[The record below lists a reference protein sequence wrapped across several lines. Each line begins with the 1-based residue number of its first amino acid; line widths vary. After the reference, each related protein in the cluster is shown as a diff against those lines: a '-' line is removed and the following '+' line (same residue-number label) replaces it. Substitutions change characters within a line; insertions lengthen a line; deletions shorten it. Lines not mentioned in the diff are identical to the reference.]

1 MDIINYYNPDDIN
14 YITNNVVK
22 YINNLEKFNSSKYL
36 YVYGENGI
44 GKTTIIKNILHSLK
58 YNVNYI
64 DCNYNHLTL
73 EELINITD
81 NKDVYSMFF
90 NNVQKTALI
99 MDNINYYLYNDKSYF
114 NNLIKILKKN
124 KIHKFIPFI
133 FINTLQ
139 EEKKFTE
146 LSKLSSCLKIYPPST
161 LQLKNII
168 YKLYPKIFDLENNT
182 LIINNII
189 NYLDYKFY
197 KFINLDYFYNNNL
210 IELKFNT
217 NNINS
222 NNSNNININN
232 NIKVLTKN
240 LLHYKYNLQNLD
252 IINYSDRTSLSLL
265 LHENIIKL
273 FNNNLTQ
280 NELKI
285 YKKIL
290 ENFIFCDCIDKNIF
304 LYQIWQLNDITYI
317 IKIFYNNFIL
327 WQHNLLKNIGQ
338 ENIIFTKILTKYSS
352 EYNNFNF
359 IFNNTQLYCTNK
371 KTLLLHIFTANNNND
386 FYAKLVYSRFVKLI
400 EQYNNYKINNS
411 CKIIEDNDEV
421 IFDESFH

>member
-1 MDIINYYNPDDIN
+1 MDILNYYNSHDIH
-14 YITNNVVK
+14 YISTNVVK
-22 YINNLEKFNSSKYL
+22 YINNLEKYNSPKYL
-36 YVYGENGI
+36 YVYGETGI

-58 YNVNYI
+58 YNLTYI
-64 DCNYNHLTL
+64 DCNNNQLTL

-90 NNVQKTALI
+90 NNIQKTAII

-114 NNLIKILKKN
+114 NNLVKLLKKN

-146 LSKLSSCLKIYPPST
+146 LSKLSCCLKINPPSC

-168 YKLYPKIFDLENNT
+168 YNLYPEILDLENNI

-197 KFINLDYFYNNNL
+197 KFININYFYNNNL
-210 IELKFNT
+210 IELKFN
-217 NNINS
+217 NNNTNS
-222 NNSNNININN
+222 NNNNDNN

-240 LLHYKYNLQNLD
+240 LLHYKYSLQNLD

-265 LHENIIKL
+265 VHENIIKL
-273 FNNNLTQ
+273 FNTNLTQ

-290 ENFIFCDCIDKNIF
+290 DNFIFCDCIDKNIF

-327 WQHNLLKNIGQ
+327 SQNNLLKNIGQ

-371 KTLLLHIFTANNNND
+371 KILLLHIYTINNSNE
-386 FYAKLVYSRFVKLI
+386 FYAKLVYSRFMKLI
-400 EQYNNYKINNS
+400 EQYNNYKIINS

-421 IFDESFH
+421 IFDESF

>member
-14 YITNNVVK
+14 YIANNVVK
-22 YINNLEKFNSSKYL
+22 YINNLEKHNSSKYL

-44 GKTTIIKNILHSLK
+44 GKTTIIRNILQSLK

-64 DCNYNHLTL
+64 DCNNNQLTL

-90 NNVQKTALI
+90 NNIQKTALI

-146 LSKLSSCLKIYPPST
+146 LSKLSCCIKINPPST

-168 YKLYPKIFDLENNT
+168 YKLYPKILDFENNT
-182 LIINNII
+182 AIINNII

-222 NNSNNININN
+222 NNTNNININN

-371 KTLLLHIFTANNNND
+371 KTLLLHIFTVNNNND

-421 IFDESFH
+421 IFDESFN